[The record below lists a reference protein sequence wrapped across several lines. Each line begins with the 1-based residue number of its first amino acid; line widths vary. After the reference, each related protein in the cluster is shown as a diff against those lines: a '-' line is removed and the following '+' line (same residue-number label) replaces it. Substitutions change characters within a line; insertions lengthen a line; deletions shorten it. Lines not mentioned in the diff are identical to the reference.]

1 MLILHLCKVI
11 GMIMSEGRKM
21 SEVSWTKEQKQA
33 IEEKGTNLLVAA
45 AAGSGKT
52 AVLVER
58 IIHKIIDEKMNIDKM
73 LVVTFTNAAASEMR
87 ERILDAI
94 YKKIEENPEDIH
106 MQRQITL
113 LNKAS
118 ICTIHSF
125 CLDVIRNYFYEINI
139 PANFQIGS
147 SAEMELL
154 KQETLEELLEEKY
167 IKKDENFLKLI
178 DTYASYRGD
187 ENLKD
192 LILKI
197 DNQIQSSPF
206 PKDWLEEKVEMFN
219 LKDKLEQDFSQTIWG
234 KILLKE
240 LKEELTEAI
249 LKLEKIEA
257 NLRKYIELE
266 KYANVI
272 LSDINEIEKI
282 INVINRKDEN
292 AWNQIYEATKIKDF
306 AKWPIDKKITI
317 DYKNEAKDARNKIRK
332 AVNSSLEKIMVYSS
346 KDANETI
353 NDMYPILK
361 SLKDIILEFE
371 EKFKENKLKK
381 NRIDF
386 HDIEHYALEI
396 LIKEEDGK
404 YVPSNIAKEIQE
416 KFEEIAIDEYQDSNL
431 VQEYILNSVSRGNN
445 IFMVGDI
452 KQSIYRFRQ
461 ARPELFLEKYRNYSK
476 IEEVENSNNA
486 KGEEKNENIKHELEE
501 MTQKGQMMQKETSQ
515 MRHRK
520 IQLFK
525 NFRSRAEVLEITNW
539 VFEQIMSEKLGDVE
553 YNEEEFLNLGADYP
567 ENSKELLIPE
577 CHILD
582 LEAYEAN
589 EEDEKEIQEETEENE
604 TDDEQEESQII
615 EKNVEEAKLVANRIE
630 ELLNSNFKIFDKK
643 TKALRKL
650 EFRDIA
656 ILLRSTT
663 NVAPV
668 YEKELLSRGI
678 DVYSDTS
685 TQYLDSTEIQTIISL
700 LKIIDNP
707 MQDIPLVLVLRS
719 PIGNFTDNEL
729 VEIRIV
735 EQKSYFY
742 EAMLK
747 ARVSVKEELRQ
758 KIDTFVNMLENWRK
772 DQKEKPLDELI
783 WQIYQETNYYYYV
796 GLLNNGNLRQAN
808 LKMLFERAKQY
819 ESASF
824 KGLYNFICFIDRL
837 KLNSGDL
844 SAAKVIGENDN
855 VVRIMSIH
863 KSKGLEFPVVFL
875 SGTGKQF
882 NKQDLN
888 DSILIHQ
895 DLGFGPKFIDSVN
908 RIEYP
913 TLAKEALKL
922 KLETELISEEMR
934 VLYVAL
940 TRAKEKLIITGVT
953 KGFEKKCKEKEEL
966 LFLYQKQDTNK
977 IEERL
982 LKKYVSYLDWLVLL
996 NLKAPQQEKIKFF
1009 VHKVEKSKSEQSE
1022 ENHEEVA
1029 ENKKIDIK
1037 ELDNIKKVLSWKY
1050 KYNVLAKVPTKTS
1063 VSKLK
1068 EIKQKE
1074 EQDIDLEE
1082 LLSKEKVHKYETP
1095 SFMVK
1100 ENRTITS
1107 SRKGTLIHLCIQKLD
1122 ETKEYKEQDIKNLI
1136 NELVNKEIILKE
1148 EAEQIPV
1155 TGLVKY
1161 VQSDL
1166 WKELKAA
1173 KEIHK
1178 EEPFYMLIP
1187 ANRIDESY
1195 PKDEKVLVQGII
1207 DLYYIN
1213 KNDELVL
1220 VDYKTDYVQ
1229 KGEEQKLIDKY
1240 KEQLNLYKEALENSL
1255 GRKVNKV
1262 LIYST
1267 QLGTVPNC
1275 DIFPIWDKV

>member
-11 GMIMSEGRKM
+11 GMIMSEERKM

-58 IIHKIIDEKMNIDKM
+58 IIHKIIDEKMDIDKM

-306 AKWPIDKKITI
+306 AKWPIDRKITI

-567 ENSKELLIPE
+567 ENSKELVIPE

-747 ARVSVKEELRQ
+747 ARVSVKDELRQ

-1107 SRKGTLIHLCIQKLD
+1107 SRKGTLVHLCIQKLD

-1267 QLGTVPNC
+1267 QLGTMLKYK
-1275 DIFPIWDKV
+1275 I

>member
-58 IIHKIIDEKMNIDKM
+58 IIHKIIDEKMDIDKM

-292 AWNQIYEATKIKDF
+292 AWNQIYEAIKIKDF

-416 KFEEIAIDEYQDSNL
+416 RFEEIAIDEYQDSNL

-486 KGEEKNENIKHELEE
+486 KGEEKNENIKYELEE
-501 MTQKGQMMQKETSQ
+501 MTQEGQIMQKETSQ

-966 LFLYQKQDTNK
+966 LFLYQKQNTNK

-1082 LLSKEKVHKYETP
+1082 LLLKEKVHKYETP

-1107 SRKGTLIHLCIQKLD
+1107 SRKGTLVHLCIQKLD

>member
-1 MLILHLCKVI
+1 
-11 GMIMSEGRKM
+11 MIMSEERKM

-58 IIHKIIDEKMNIDKM
+58 IIHKIIDEKMDIDKM

-292 AWNQIYEATKIKDF
+292 AWNQIYEAAKIKDF
-306 AKWPIDKKITI
+306 AKWPIDRKITI

-772 DQKEKPLDELI
+772 DQKEKHLDELI

-895 DLGFGPKFIDSVN
+895 DLGFGPKFIDNVN

-1022 ENHEEVA
+1022 ENNEEVA

-1037 ELDNIKKVLSWKY
+1037 ELDNIKKALSWKY

>member
-1 MLILHLCKVI
+1 
-11 GMIMSEGRKM
+11 MIMSEGRKM

-58 IIHKIIDEKMNIDKM
+58 IIHKIIDEKMDIDKM

-292 AWNQIYEATKIKDF
+292 AWNQIYEAIKIKDF

-416 KFEEIAIDEYQDSNL
+416 RFEEIAIDEYQDSNL

-486 KGEEKNENIKHELEE
+486 KGEEKNENIKYELEE
-501 MTQKGQMMQKETSQ
+501 MTQEGQIMQKETSQ

-1107 SRKGTLIHLCIQKLD
+1107 SRKGTLVHLCIQKLD

>member
-1 MLILHLCKVI
+1 
-11 GMIMSEGRKM
+11 MSG
-21 SEVSWTKEQKQA
+21 VSWTKEQKQA
-33 IEEKGTNLLVAA
+33 IEKKGTNLLVAA

-58 IIHKIIDEKMNIDKM
+58 IIHKIIDEKMDIDKM

-87 ERILDAI
+87 ERILEAI

-167 IKKDENFLKLI
+167 INKDEEFLQLI
-178 DTYASYRGD
+178 DTYANYRGD
-187 ENLKD
+187 ENLKE

-219 LKDKLEQDFSQTIWG
+219 LKDKLEQDFSKTVWG
-234 KILLKE
+234 KILLQE
-240 LKEELTEAI
+240 LSEELTECI
-249 LKLEKIEA
+249 LKLKKVET

-272 LSDINEIEKI
+272 ANDINEIEKI
-282 INVINRKDEN
+282 IKVINQNDEN
-292 AWNQIYEATKIKDF
+292 TWSKVYEMVQILTFE
-306 AKWPIDKKITI
+306 KWPVDRKVTI
-317 DYKNEAKDARNKIRK
+317 DYKNDAKDVRDKVK
-332 AVNSSLEKIMVYSS
+332 KSVNNTLEKMMIYTS
-346 KDANETI
+346 KEANETI
-353 NDMYPILK
+353 NQMYPILK
-361 SLKDIILEFE
+361 NLENIILEFE
-371 EKFKENKLKK
+371 NKFKEKKLEK

-396 LIKEEDGK
+396 LIKEENGK
-404 YVPSNIAKEIQE
+404 YVSSNVAKEIQE
-416 KFEEIAIDEYQDSNL
+416 KYEEIAIDEYQDSNL
-431 VQEYILNSVSRGNN
+431 VQEYILNSVSKGNN

-476 IEEVENSNNA
+476 IEDDEINP
-486 KGEEKNENIKHELEE
+486 KE
-501 MTQKGQMMQKETSQ
+501 MSLMN
-515 MRHRK
+515 HRK

-525 NFRSRAEVLEITNW
+525 NFRSRDEVLELTNW

-553 YNEEEFLNLGADYP
+553 YNEDEFLNLGADYP
-567 ENSKELLIPE
+567 ENSKEMVIPE

-582 LEAYEAN
+582 LASEDN
-589 EEDEKEIQEETEENE
+589 EEDGNNIKKENANE
-604 TDDEQEESQII
+604 FEDEQSEESQII
-615 EKNVEEAKLVANRIE
+615 EKNVEEAKLVAKKIE

-643 TKALRKL
+643 IKSLRKL

-663 NVAPV
+663 NVAPI

-678 DVYSDTS
+678 NVYSDTS

-735 EQKSYFY
+735 DQKSYFY

-747 ARVSVKEELRQ
+747 ARVSVKEELKQ
-758 KIDTFVNMLENWRK
+758 KIDTFVNMLENWK
-772 DQKEKPLDELI
+772 KGQKEKPLDELI

-863 KSKGLEFPVVFL
+863 KSKGLEFPIVFL

-895 DLGFGPKFIDSVN
+895 DLGFGPKFIDSAN

-940 TRAKEKLIITGVT
+940 TRAKEKLIVTGVT
-953 KGFEKKCKEKEEL
+953 KNFEKQCKEKEEMI
-966 LFLYQKQDTNK
+966 FLYQKQNTNK
-977 IEERL
+977 VEERL
-982 LKKYVSYLDWLVLL
+982 LKKYISYLDWLVLL
-996 NLKAPQQEKIKFF
+996 NLKDPKQEKIKFF
-1009 VHKVEKSKSEQSE
+1009 VHKIDKNKNVQTEEKQE
-1022 ENHEEVA
+1022 ETI

-1037 ELDNIKKVLSWKY
+1037 ELENIKKELAWKY
-1050 KYNVLAKVPTKTS
+1050 KYDISAKIPTKTS

-1068 EIKQKE
+1068 EIKQND
-1074 EQDIDLEE
+1074 EQEIDLEE
-1082 LLSKEKVHKYETP
+1082 LLSKEKVHKYEKP

-1100 ENRTITS
+1100 ENKSITN
-1107 SRKGTLIHLCIQKLD
+1107 SRKGTLVHLCIQKLN
-1122 ETKEYKEQDIKNLI
+1122 EKKEYKEKEIKELI
-1136 NELVNKEIILKE
+1136 NELVKKEIILKE
-1148 EAEQIPV
+1148 EAEQIPIV
-1155 TGLVKY
+1155 GLLKY

-1166 WKELKAA
+1166 WKELKEA
-1173 KEIHK
+1173 KEVHK
-1178 EEPFYMLIP
+1178 EEPFYMFVQ
-1187 ANRIDESY
+1187 ANRIDENY
-1195 PKDEKVLVQGII
+1195 PKEEKVLVQGIM

-1213 KNDELVL
+1213 KNNELVL

-1255 GRKVNKV
+1255 ERKVDKV

-1267 QLGTVPNC
+1267 WIG
-1275 DIFPIWDKV
+1275 KVECHN

>member
-1 MLILHLCKVI
+1 
-11 GMIMSEGRKM
+11 MS
-21 SEVSWTKEQKQA
+21 SVNWTKEQKQA

-58 IIHKIIDEKMNIDKM
+58 IIHKIIDEKMDIDKM

-94 YKKIEENPEDIH
+94 YKKIEEDPENIH

-113 LNKAS
+113 LNKSS

-125 CLDVIRNYFYEINI
+125 CLDIIRNYFYEINI

-167 IKKDENFLKLI
+167 IEKNEEFLNLVDI
-178 DTYASYRGD
+178 YASYRGD
-187 ENLKD
+187 ENLKE

-206 PKDWLEEKVEMFN
+206 PKKWLEEKVEMFN
-219 LKDKLEQDFSQTIWG
+219 LKDKLEQDFSKTIWG
-234 KILLKE
+234 EMLLQE
-240 LKEELTEAI
+240 LLEELTEGI
-249 LKLEKIEA
+249 LKLKKIEN

-272 LSDINEIEKI
+272 ANDINEIEKI
-282 INVINRKDEN
+282 SKLINEN
-292 AWNQIYEATKIKDF
+292 NENTWNKVYEIVQILTFE
-306 AKWPIDKKITI
+306 KWPIDRKITI
-317 DYKNEAKDARNKIRK
+317 DYKNEAKESRDKIK
-332 AVNSSLEKIMVYSS
+332 KSINTTLEKIMIYTS
-346 KDANETI
+346 KDANEII
-353 NDMYPILK
+353 NQMYPILNG
-361 SLKDIILEFE
+361 LKNIILEFE
-371 EKFKENKLKK
+371 EKFKQKKLEK

-396 LIKEEDGK
+396 LVKEEKGE
-404 YVPSNIAKEIQE
+404 YVPSNVAKEIQQ

-431 VQEYILNSVSRGNN
+431 VQEYILNSVSKGNN

-461 ARPELFLEKYRNYSK
+461 ARPELFLEKYKNYSK
-476 IEEVENSNNA
+476 IADFNNEGKLDVQTDRIILDEQENND
-486 KGEEKNENIKHELEE
+486 
-501 MTQKGQMMQKETSQ
+501 QKEQINQETTSL
-515 MRHRK
+515 K
-520 IQLFK
+520 VQLFK
-525 NFRSRAEVLEITNW
+525 NFRSRNEVLELTNW

-553 YNEEEFLNLGADYP
+553 YNEEEYLNLGANYP
-567 ENSKELLIPE
+567 ENDKEMLIPE

-582 LEAYEAN
+582 LKDTNEQN
-589 EEDEKEIQEETEENE
+589 EEESSIEELNNE
-604 TDDEQEESQII
+604 GQVETQII
-615 EKNVEEAKLVANRIE
+615 EKNIEEAKLVANRIE
-630 ELLNSNFKIFDKK
+630 ELLNSNLKIFDKK
-643 TKALRKL
+643 LKGLRKL

-663 NVAPV
+663 NVAPI

-678 DVYSDTS
+678 NVYSDTS

-700 LKIIDNP
+700 LKVIDNP

-729 VEIRIV
+729 VEIRIADS
-735 EQKSYFY
+735 KGYFY

-747 ARVSVKEELRQ
+747 VRTSAKEELRQ
-758 KIDTFVNMLENWRK
+758 KIDIFLNMLENWRK
-772 DQKEKPLDELI
+772 VQKEKPLDELI

-819 ESASF
+819 ETASF

-844 SAAKVIGENDN
+844 SAAKIIGENDN

-888 DSILIHQ
+888 ETILIHQ
-895 DLGFGPKFIDSVN
+895 DLGFGPKYIDN
-908 RIEYP
+908 TNKLEFP

-940 TRAKEKLIITGVT
+940 TRAKEKLIITGVA
-953 KGFEKKCKEKEEL
+953 KDFEKQCKEKEDM
-966 LFLYQKQDTNK
+966 LFLYQKQNK

-982 LKKYVSYLDWLVLL
+982 LKKYTSYLDWLILL
-996 NLKAPQQEKIKFF
+996 NLKDKSQNKIKFF
-1009 VHKVEKSKSEQSE
+1009 VHKIEKDNDEQIIE
-1022 ENHEEVA
+1022 EQEEII
-1029 ENKKIDIK
+1029 ENGKIDIK
-1037 ELDNIKKVLSWKY
+1037 ELEKIKKELSWKY
-1050 KYNVLAKVPTKTS
+1050 KYDTSANVPTKTS
-1063 VSKLK
+1063 VSKIK

-1074 EQDIDLEE
+1074 EQNIELEE

-1100 ENRTITS
+1100 ENVPITN
-1107 SRKGTLIHLCIQKLD
+1107 SRKGTLVHLCIQKLD
-1122 ETKEYKEQDIKNLI
+1122 EKKEYKEQDIKELI
-1136 NELVNKEIILKE
+1136 RKLVDKEIILKE
-1148 EAEQIPV
+1148 EAEQIPIV
-1155 TGLVKY
+1155 GLLKY
-1161 VQSDL
+1161 VQSNL
-1166 WKELKAA
+1166 WKELKEA

-1178 EEPFYMLIP
+1178 EEPFYMQIQ
-1187 ANRIDESY
+1187 ADKIDGTY
-1195 PKDEKVLVQGII
+1195 PKDEQILLQGII
-1207 DLYYIN
+1207 DLYFIN
-1213 KNDELVL
+1213 KNNELVL
-1220 VDYKTDYVQ
+1220 VDYKTDYIQ
-1229 KGEEQKLIDKY
+1229 KGEEQKLINKY
-1240 KEQLNLYKEALENSL
+1240 KEQLNLYKDALENSL
-1255 GRKVNKV
+1255 KIKVDKV

-1267 QLGTVPNC
+1267 WIGE
-1275 DIFPIWDKV
+1275 IEY

>member
-1 MLILHLCKVI
+1 
-11 GMIMSEGRKM
+11 MIMSEGRKM

-58 IIHKIIDEKMNIDKM
+58 IIHKIIDEKMDIDKM

-197 DNQIQSSPF
+197 DSQIQSSPF

-416 KFEEIAIDEYQDSNL
+416 RFEEIAIDEYQDSNL

-501 MTQKGQMMQKETSQ
+501 MTQKGQMMQKETSK

-589 EEDEKEIQEETEENE
+589 EEDEKEIQEETEKNE

-824 KGLYNFICFIDRL
+824 KGLYNFICFINRL

-966 LFLYQKQDTNK
+966 LFLYQKQNTNK

>member
-1 MLILHLCKVI
+1 
-11 GMIMSEGRKM
+11 MIMSEGRKM

-58 IIHKIIDEKMNIDKM
+58 IIHKIIDEKMDIDKM

-197 DNQIQSSPF
+197 DSQIQSSPF

-416 KFEEIAIDEYQDSNL
+416 RFEEIAIDEYQDSNL

-486 KGEEKNENIKHELEE
+486 KGEEKNENIKYELEE
-501 MTQKGQMMQKETSQ
+501 MTQEGQIMQKETSQ

-966 LFLYQKQDTNK
+966 LFLYQKQNTNK

>member
-1 MLILHLCKVI
+1 
-11 GMIMSEGRKM
+11 MIMSEGRKM

-58 IIHKIIDEKMNIDKM
+58 IIHKIIDEKMDIDKM

-306 AKWPIDKKITI
+306 AKWPIDRKITI

-501 MTQKGQMMQKETSQ
+501 MTQKGQMMQKETSK

-589 EEDEKEIQEETEENE
+589 EEDEKEMQEEIEENE

-966 LFLYQKQDTNK
+966 LFLYQKQNTNK

-1082 LLSKEKVHKYETP
+1082 LLLKEKVHKYETP

-1107 SRKGTLIHLCIQKLD
+1107 SRKGTLVHLCIQKLD

>member
-1 MLILHLCKVI
+1 MP
-11 GMIMSEGRKM
+11 S
-21 SEVSWTKEQKQA
+21 VSWTKEQKQA
-33 IEEKGTNLLVAA
+33 IEENGTNLLVAA

-58 IIHKIIDEKMNIDKM
+58 IIHKIIDEKMDIDKM

-125 CLDVIRNYFYEINI
+125 CLDIIRNYFYEINI

-167 IKKDENFLKLI
+167 INKDEEFLKLV
-178 DTYASYRGD
+178 DTYANYRGD
-187 ENLKD
+187 ENLKE

-219 LKDKLEQDFSQTIWG
+219 LKDKLEQDFSKTTWG
-234 KILLKE
+234 KILLQE
-240 LKEELTEAI
+240 LLEELTEGT
-249 LKLEKIEA
+249 LKLKKVEK
-257 NLRKYIELE
+257 NLRRYIELE

-272 LSDINEIEKI
+272 ANDINEIEKI
-282 INVINRKDEN
+282 MKVIDRNDEN
-292 AWNQIYEATKIKDF
+292 TWNKVYEITQILTFE
-306 AKWPIDKKITI
+306 KWPVDRKVTI
-317 DYKNEAKDARNKIRK
+317 DYKNDAKDVRDKVKKSINDT
-332 AVNSSLEKIMVYSS
+332 LEKMMIYTS
-346 KDANETI
+346 KEANETI
-353 NDMYPILK
+353 NEMYPILK

-371 EKFKENKLKK
+371 NKFKEKKLEK

-396 LIKEEDGK
+396 LVKEENGK
-404 YVPSNIAKEIQE
+404 YIPSNIAKEIQE

-431 VQEYILNSVSRGNN
+431 VQEYILNSVSKGNN

-476 IEEVENSNNA
+476 IEEVENSNKA
-486 KGEEKNENIKHELEE
+486 KENNENIEHKLEK
-501 MTQKGQMMQKETSQ
+501 MTQKGQMTQKETSQ

-520 IQLFK
+520 VQLFK
-525 NFRSRAEVLEITNW
+525 NFRSRDEVLALTNW

-553 YNEEEFLNLGADYP
+553 YNEDEFLNLGADYP
-567 ENSKELLIPE
+567 ENSKEMLIPE

-582 LEAYEAN
+582 LTSEDN
-589 EEDEKEIQEETEENE
+589 EDDDNTINQEKTNVNE
-604 TDDEQEESQII
+604 FEDEQEESKII

-630 ELLNSNFKIFDKK
+630 ELLNSDFKIFDKK
-643 TKALRKL
+643 IKALRKL

-663 NVAPV
+663 NVAPI

-729 VEIRIV
+729 VEIRIAD
-735 EQKSYFY
+735 QKGYFY

-747 ARVSVKEELRQ
+747 ARISVKEELKQ

-953 KGFEKKCKEKEEL
+953 KDFEKQCKEKEEMI
-966 LFLYQKQDTNK
+966 FLYQKQNTNK

-982 LKKYVSYLDWLVLL
+982 LKKYISYLDWLVLL
-996 NLKAPQQEKIKFF
+996 NLKDPKQEKIKFF
-1009 VHKVEKSKSEQSE
+1009 VHKIEKNKNEKIDEKQE
-1022 ENHEEVA
+1022 ETIED
-1029 ENKKIDIK
+1029 KKIDIK
-1037 ELDNIKKVLSWKY
+1037 ELENIKEELAWKY
-1050 KYNVLAKVPTKTS
+1050 KYDISAKLPTKTS

-1068 EIKQKE
+1068 EIKQNE
-1074 EQDIDLEE
+1074 EQEIDLEE

-1100 ENRTITS
+1100 GNKPITS
-1107 SRKGTLIHLCIQKLD
+1107 SRKGTLVHLCIQKLN
-1122 ETKEYKEQDIKNLI
+1122 EKKEYKEQDIKDLI

-1155 TGLVKY
+1155 VGLLKY

-1166 WKELKAA
+1166 WKELKEA
-1173 KEIHK
+1173 KEVHK
-1178 EEPFYMLIP
+1178 EEPFYMFIQ
-1187 ANRIDESY
+1187 ANRIDETY

-1255 GRKVNKV
+1255 DRKVDKV

-1267 QLGTVPNC
+1267 WIGEVECHN
-1275 DIFPIWDKV
+1275 

>member
-58 IIHKIIDEKMNIDKM
+58 IIHKIIDEKMDIDKM

-197 DNQIQSSPF
+197 DNQIQSSSF

-630 ELLNSNFKIFDKK
+630 ELLNNDFKIFDKK

-1107 SRKGTLIHLCIQKLD
+1107 SRKGTLVHLCIQKLD

-1229 KGEEQKLIDKY
+1229 KGEEQELIDKY

>member
-58 IIHKIIDEKMNIDKM
+58 IIHKIIDEKMDIDKM

-197 DNQIQSSPF
+197 DSQIQSSPF

-416 KFEEIAIDEYQDSNL
+416 RFEEIAIDEYQDSNL

-589 EEDEKEIQEETEENE
+589 EEDEKEIQEETEKNE

-895 DLGFGPKFIDSVN
+895 DLGFAPKFIDSVN

-1107 SRKGTLIHLCIQKLD
+1107 SRKGTLVHLCIQKLD

>member
-1 MLILHLCKVI
+1 
-11 GMIMSEGRKM
+11 MIMSEGRKM

-58 IIHKIIDEKMNIDKM
+58 IIHKIIDEKMDIDKM

-282 INVINRKDEN
+282 INVIKRKDEN

-371 EKFKENKLKK
+371 KKFKENKLKK

-589 EEDEKEIQEETEENE
+589 EEDEKEIQEEIEENE

-966 LFLYQKQDTNK
+966 LFLYQKQNTNK

-1107 SRKGTLIHLCIQKLD
+1107 SRKGTLVHLCIQKLD

-1275 DIFPIWDKV
+1275 DIFQIWDKV

>member
-1 MLILHLCKVI
+1 M
-11 GMIMSEGRKM
+11 
-21 SEVSWTKEQKQA
+21 
-33 IEEKGTNLLVAA
+33 
-45 AAGSGKT
+45 
-52 AVLVER
+52 
-58 IIHKIIDEKMNIDKM
+58 
-73 LVVTFTNAAASEMR
+73 
-87 ERILDAI
+87 
-94 YKKIEENPEDIH
+94 
-106 MQRQITL
+106 
-113 LNKAS
+113 
-118 ICTIHSF
+118 
-125 CLDVIRNYFYEINI
+125 
-139 PANFQIGS
+139 
-147 SAEMELL
+147 
-154 KQETLEELLEEKY
+154 
-167 IKKDENFLKLI
+167 KLI

-187 ENLKD
+187 ENLKE

-219 LKDKLEQDFSQTIWG
+219 LKDKLEQDFSKTIWG
-234 KILLKE
+234 KILLQE
-240 LKEELTEAI
+240 LLEELTEGI
-249 LKLEKIEA
+249 LKLKKVET

-272 LSDINEIEKI
+272 ANDINEIEKI
-282 INVINRKDEN
+282 IKVINQNYENTWNKVYEIVQILTFEKWSVDRKV
-292 AWNQIYEATKIKDF
+292 
-306 AKWPIDKKITI
+306 TI
-317 DYKNEAKDARNKIRK
+317 DYKNDAKDVRDKVKKSINDTLDKMMI
-332 AVNSSLEKIMVYSS
+332 YTS
-346 KDANETI
+346 KEANETI
-353 NDMYPILK
+353 NEMYPILK

-371 EKFKENKLKK
+371 NKFKEKKLEK

-396 LIKEEDGK
+396 LVKEENGK

-431 VQEYILNSVSRGNN
+431 VQEYILNSVSKGNN

-476 IEEVENSNNA
+476 IEDDD
-486 KGEEKNENIKHELEE
+486 K
-501 MTQKGQMMQKETSQ
+501 MYQKGQINQKVTSL
-515 MRHRK
+515 K
-520 IQLFK
+520 VQLFK
-525 NFRSRAEVLEITNW
+525 NFRSRDEVLALTNW

-553 YNEEEFLNLGADYP
+553 YNEDEFLNLGADYP
-567 ENSKELLIPE
+567 ENGKEMLIPE

-582 LEAYEAN
+582 LTSEDN
-589 EEDEKEIQEETEENE
+589 EDDDNTINQEKTNVNE
-604 TDDEQEESQII
+604 FEDEQEESKII

-630 ELLNSNFKIFDKK
+630 ELLNGDFKIFDKK
-643 TKALRKL
+643 IKALRKL

-663 NVAPV
+663 NVAPI

-678 DVYSDTS
+678 NVYSDTS

-729 VEIRIV
+729 VEIRIAD
-735 EQKSYFY
+735 QKCYFY

-747 ARVSVKEELRQ
+747 ARVSVKDELRQ
-758 KIDTFVNMLENWRK
+758 KIDEFVKMLENWRK

-953 KGFEKKCKEKEEL
+953 KDFEKQCKEKEEML
-966 LFLYQKQDTNK
+966 LLYQKQNTDK

-982 LKKYVSYLDWLVLL
+982 LKKYISYLDWIVLL
-996 NLKAPQQEKIKFF
+996 NLKDPKQEKIRFF
-1009 VHKVEKSKSEQSE
+1009 VHKIEKNKNEQTE
-1022 ENHEEVA
+1022 EKQEETI
-1029 ENKKIDIK
+1029 EDKKIDIK
-1037 ELDNIKKVLSWKY
+1037 ELENIKEELAWKY
-1050 KYNVLAKVPTKTS
+1050 KYDISAKIPTKTS

-1068 EIKQKE
+1068 EIKQNE
-1074 EQDIDLEE
+1074 EQEIDLEE
-1082 LLSKEKVHKYETP
+1082 LLSKEKVHKYEIP

-1100 ENRTITS
+1100 ENKPITS
-1107 SRKGTLIHLCIQKLD
+1107 SRKGTLVHLCIQKLN
-1122 ETKEYKEQDIKNLI
+1122 EKKEYKEQDIRELI

-1148 EAEQIPV
+1148 EAEQIPIV
-1155 TGLVKY
+1155 GLLKY

-1166 WKELKAA
+1166 WKELKDA
-1173 KEIHK
+1173 KEVHK
-1178 EEPFYMLIP
+1178 EEPFYMFVQ
-1187 ANRIDESY
+1187 ANRIDETY
-1195 PKDEKVLVQGII
+1195 PKDEKVLVQGIM

-1213 KNDELVL
+1213 KNNELVL

-1255 GRKVNKV
+1255 GRKVDKV

-1267 QLGTVPNC
+1267 WIG
-1275 DIFPIWDKV
+1275 KVECHN

>member
-1 MLILHLCKVI
+1 
-11 GMIMSEGRKM
+11 MSEERKM

-58 IIHKIIDEKMNIDKM
+58 IIHKIIDEKMDIDKM

-306 AKWPIDKKITI
+306 AKWPIDRKITI

-416 KFEEIAIDEYQDSNL
+416 RFEEIAIDEYQDSNL

-486 KGEEKNENIKHELEE
+486 KGEEKNENIKYELEE
-501 MTQKGQMMQKETSQ
+501 MTQEGQIMQKETSQ

>member
-1 MLILHLCKVI
+1 
-11 GMIMSEGRKM
+11 MS
-21 SEVSWTKEQKQA
+21 SVSWTKEQKQA
-33 IEEKGTNLLVAA
+33 IEKKGTNLLVAA

-58 IIHKIIDEKMNIDKM
+58 IIHKIIDEKMDIDKM

-94 YKKIEENPEDIH
+94 YKKIEENPENIH

-125 CLDVIRNYFYEINI
+125 CLDIIRNYFYEINI

-167 IKKDENFLKLI
+167 INKDKEFLKLV
-178 DTYASYRGD
+178 DTYANYRGD
-187 ENLKD
+187 ENLKE

-219 LKDKLEQDFSQTIWG
+219 LKDKLEQDFSKNIWG
-234 KILLKE
+234 KILLQE
-240 LKEELTEAI
+240 LLEELTEGT
-249 LKLEKIEA
+249 LKLKKIEV

-272 LSDINEIEKI
+272 ANDINEIEKI
-282 INVINRKDEN
+282 IKVINRNDEN
-292 AWNQIYEATKIKDF
+292 TWNKVYGIAQILTFE
-306 AKWPIDKKITI
+306 KWPVDRKVTI
-317 DYKNEAKDARNKIRK
+317 DYKNDAKDVRDKVK
-332 AVNSSLEKIMVYSS
+332 KSVNNTLEKMMIYTS
-346 KDANETI
+346 KEANETI
-353 NDMYPILK
+353 NEMYPILK

-371 EKFKENKLKK
+371 NKFKEKKLEK

-396 LIKEEDGK
+396 LVKEENGE
-404 YVPSNIAKEIQE
+404 YVSSDIAKGIQE

-431 VQEYILNSVSRGNN
+431 VQEYILNSVSKGNN

-476 IEEVENSNNA
+476 IEDDS
-486 KGEEKNENIKHELEE
+486 K
-501 MTQKGQMMQKETSQ
+501 MYQKGQINQKDFFGVQDESKLQIKYEEVTSL
-515 MRHRK
+515 K
-520 IQLFK
+520 VQLFK
-525 NFRSRAEVLEITNW
+525 NFRSRDEILALTNW

-553 YNEEEFLNLGADYP
+553 YNEDEFLNLGADYP
-567 ENSKELLIPE
+567 ENSKEMLIPE

-582 LEAYEAN
+582 LKSEDNEENDNTISQEKANAN
-589 EEDEKEIQEETEENE
+589 EFE
-604 TDDEQEESQII
+604 DEQEESQII
-615 EKNVEEAKLVANRIE
+615 EKDVEEAKLVANRIE
-630 ELLNSNFKIFDKK
+630 ELLNSDFKIFDKK
-643 TKALRKL
+643 IKALRKL

-663 NVAPV
+663 NIAPI

-729 VEIRIV
+729 VEIRIAD
-735 EQKSYFY
+735 QKGYFY

-747 ARVSVKEELRQ
+747 ARISVKEELKQ
-758 KIDTFVNMLENWRK
+758 KINTFVNTLENWRK

-888 DSILIHQ
+888 DAILIHQ
-895 DLGFGPKFIDSVN
+895 DLGFGPRFIDSVN

-940 TRAKEKLIITGVT
+940 TRAKEKLIITGV
-953 KGFEKKCKEKEEL
+953 KKNFEKHCKEKEEM
-966 LFLYQKQDTNK
+966 LFLYQKQNTNK

-982 LKKYVSYLDWLVLL
+982 LKKYISYLDWLVLL
-996 NLKAPQQEKIKFF
+996 NLKDPKQEKIKFF
-1009 VHKVEKSKSEQSE
+1009 VHNIDKNKNEQTEEKQEKTIED
-1022 ENHEEVA
+1022 
-1029 ENKKIDIK
+1029 KKIDIK
-1037 ELDNIKKVLSWKY
+1037 ELENIKRELSWKY
-1050 KYNVLAKVPTKTS
+1050 KYDISAKIPTKTS
-1063 VSKLK
+1063 VSKIK
-1068 EIKQKE
+1068 EIKQNE
-1074 EQDIDLEE
+1074 EQEIDLEE
-1082 LLSKEKVHKYETP
+1082 LLLKEKVHKYEIP

-1100 ENRTITS
+1100 ENKHITS
-1107 SRKGTLIHLCIQKLD
+1107 SRKGTLVHLCIQKLN
-1122 ETKEYKEQDIKNLI
+1122 EKKEYEEKKIKDLI
-1136 NELVNKEIILKE
+1136 NELVKKEIILKE
-1148 EAEQIPV
+1148 EAEQIPIV
-1155 TGLVKY
+1155 GLLKY
-1161 VQSDL
+1161 VQSNL
-1166 WKELKAA
+1166 WKELKEA
-1173 KEIHK
+1173 KEVHK
-1178 EEPFYMLIP
+1178 EEPFYMFVQ
-1187 ANRIDESY
+1187 ANRIDENY
-1195 PKDEKVLVQGII
+1195 PKDEKVLVQGIM

-1213 KNDELVL
+1213 KNNELVL

-1255 GRKVNKV
+1255 ERKVDKV

-1267 QLGTVPNC
+1267 WIGEVECHN
-1275 DIFPIWDKV
+1275 

>member
-1 MLILHLCKVI
+1 
-11 GMIMSEGRKM
+11 MSEERKM
-21 SEVSWTKEQKQA
+21 SEPNWTKEQKQA

-58 IIHKIIDEKMNIDKM
+58 IIHKIIDEKMDIDKM

-501 MTQKGQMMQKETSQ
+501 MTQKGQMMQKETFQ

-742 EAMLK
+742 EAMIK

-772 DQKEKPLDELI
+772 DQKEKPLNELI

-953 KGFEKKCKEKEEL
+953 KSFEKKCKEKEEL
-966 LFLYQKQDTNK
+966 LFLYQKQNTNK

-1029 ENKKIDIK
+1029 EDKKIDIK

>member
-486 KGEEKNENIKHELEE
+486 KGEEKNENIKYELEE
-501 MTQKGQMMQKETSQ
+501 MTQKGQIMQKETSKI
-515 MRHRK
+515 RHRK

-1009 VHKVEKSKSEQSE
+1009 VHKVEKSKGEQSE

-1107 SRKGTLIHLCIQKLD
+1107 SRKGTLVHLCIQKLD

>member
-1 MLILHLCKVI
+1 
-11 GMIMSEGRKM
+11 MSEERKM
-21 SEVSWTKEQKQA
+21 AEVSWTKEQKQA

-58 IIHKIIDEKMNIDKM
+58 IIHKIIDEKMDIDKM

-292 AWNQIYEATKIKDF
+292 AWNQIYEAAKIKDF
-306 AKWPIDKKITI
+306 AKWPIDRKITI

-501 MTQKGQMMQKETSQ
+501 MTQKGQMMQKETSK

-966 LFLYQKQDTNK
+966 LFLYQKQNTNK

-1009 VHKVEKSKSEQSE
+1009 VHKVEKSKGEQSE

-1107 SRKGTLIHLCIQKLD
+1107 SRKGTLVHLCIQKLD

>member
-1 MLILHLCKVI
+1 
-11 GMIMSEGRKM
+11 MIMSEGRKM

-45 AAGSGKT
+45 AAGRGKT

-58 IIHKIIDEKMNIDKM
+58 IIHKIIDEKMDIDKM

-197 DNQIQSSPF
+197 DSQIQSSPF

-416 KFEEIAIDEYQDSNL
+416 RFEEIAIDEYQDSNL

-589 EEDEKEIQEETEENE
+589 EEDEKEIQEETEKNE

-966 LFLYQKQDTNK
+966 LFLYQKQNTNK

-1107 SRKGTLIHLCIQKLD
+1107 SRKGTLVHLCIQKLD

>member
-1 MLILHLCKVI
+1 
-11 GMIMSEGRKM
+11 MIMSEGRKM

-58 IIHKIIDEKMNIDKM
+58 IIHKIIDEKMDIDKM

-94 YKKIEENPEDIH
+94 YIKIEENPEDIH

-306 AKWPIDKKITI
+306 AKWPIDRKITI

-643 TKALRKL
+643 MKALRKL

-758 KIDTFVNMLENWRK
+758 KIDTFVNMLESWRK

-966 LFLYQKQDTNK
+966 LFLYQKQNTNK

-1107 SRKGTLIHLCIQKLD
+1107 SRKGTLVHLCIQKLD

>member
-1 MLILHLCKVI
+1 
-11 GMIMSEGRKM
+11 MIMSEGRKM

-58 IIHKIIDEKMNIDKM
+58 IIHKIIDEKMDIDKM

-197 DNQIQSSPF
+197 DSQIQSSPF

-416 KFEEIAIDEYQDSNL
+416 RFEEIAIDEYQDSNL

-589 EEDEKEIQEETEENE
+589 EEDEKEIQEETEKNE

-895 DLGFGPKFIDSVN
+895 DLGFAPKFIDSVN

-1107 SRKGTLIHLCIQKLD
+1107 SRKGTLVHLCIQKLD